1 MCMYTHGHMYTLTD
15 MPSAT
20 FGASVC
26 SRQGW
31 PGTDGHRVFVGRK
44 GGLTEMPVYRRPVL
58 QAQRLVT
65 SRHGSAGRR
74 VALLWEVGRAGAG
87 DITRAWA
94 PGGNVGLHPDS
105 RASEGS

>member
-1 MCMYTHGHMYTLTD
+1 MCTYTHGHTYTPTY

-26 SRQGW
+26 SGQGW

-44 GGLTEMPVYRRPVL
+44 GRLTAMPAYRRPVL
-58 QAQRLVT
+58 QAQHLGT

-87 DITRAWA
+87 DISRAWA
-94 PGGNVGLHPDS
+94 PRGKCGPS
-105 RASEGS
+105 S